1 MKVKTMPSENAC
13 NSLTVNLT
21 NRCNTWC
28 RYCFQKSGSSRVDC
42 IKTKDIQK
50 VLEFFEKKQHG
61 GEKYIQLTG
70 GEPFLHPDIF
80 EIIKLALS
88 FSYTLRIQTNGIL
101 LNRMTEEQMI
111 ILSSDKILIKV
122 SLDGWN
128 VETHERWRAK
138 GSFVKVIS
146 GIERL
151 RKYNRNIGIKT
162 VIHDLNF
169 SEIYRMLDM
178 CLDLGARAFSYNQ
191 LRPEGRAE
199 RLRFGHKSI
208 GEREIIEKLLPY
220 FKKKKYQPLLN
231 GTWIMRY
238 YRRILEGS
246 DVLKNPEGFY
256 IDYDGGIYPNQSC
269 SENERIGSI
278 FGGSFSEEFDFNK
291 LIPEEISISSDVLE
305 IVSKFLGNSLII
317 KKKGNRKS
325 WNQTSKKK

>member
-1 MKVKTMPSENAC
+1 M
-13 NSLTVNLT
+13 
-21 NRCNTWC
+21 
-28 RYCFQKSGSSRVDC
+28 
-42 IKTKDIQK
+42 
-50 VLEFFEKKQHG
+50 
-61 GEKYIQLTG
+61 
-70 GEPFLHPDIF
+70 
-80 EIIKLALS
+80 
-88 FSYTLRIQTNGIL
+88 
-101 LNRMTEEQMI
+101 
-111 ILSSDKILIKV
+111 
-122 SLDGWN
+122 
-128 VETHERWRAK
+128 
-138 GSFVKVIS
+138 
-146 GIERL
+146 
-151 RKYNRNIGIKT
+151 
-162 VIHDLNF
+162 
-169 SEIYRMLDM
+169 
-178 CLDLGARAFSYNQ
+178 
-191 LRPEGRAE
+191 
-199 RLRFGHKSI
+199 RFGHKSI